1 VKRDSLNRCTV
12 TSDLRFNDSTLQ
24 QFNVPK
30 PLVKKIQP
38 TIFQRFFRT
47 ETAGGSV
54 LLLFGIAALV
64 LANSPF
70 AEAYERLW
78 QVRLTVG
85 IGERSLLLTL
95 HQWINDGLMAV
106 FFLLVGLEIKRELIV
121 GELASVRK
129 AALPIAC
136 AIGGMVVPAAI
147 YWMCNMSGPNARG
160 WGIPMATD
168 IAFALGALALIV
180 PHAPGGARIFLA
192 ALAIIDDMGAVLV
205 IAIFYSHA
213 LAWGALAGAALMLA
227 GLIGFNA
234 MGVRNLW
241 PYLLTGIA
249 LWYFVHE
256 SGVHATVAG
265 VALAFTIPTRTR
277 INAVEFSRK
286 ARDLLD
292 RFDRTESGDFL
303 VPTSKG
309 QQEALVA
316 VAAATEGVTA
326 PILRLE
332 QALHNFS
339 AFVVMPLFA
348 FANAGVRIG
357 GPLQHAEVTV
367 GVLLGLVIGKP
378 LGITAAAFGAVKFG
392 IGQLPRGVG
401 WGSLLGYAW
410 LAGIG
415 FTMSL
420 FIAMLAFGETGPVN
434 AAKSGILAGSFLAGL
449 LGAIVLRIASR
460 FRNDE

>member
-1 VKRDSLNRCTV
+1 MVRT
-12 TSDLRFNDSTLQ
+12 
-24 QFNVPK
+24 
-30 PLVKKIQP
+30 IQP

-64 LANSPF
+64 LANSPL
-70 AEAYERLW
+70 AEAYQRLW
-78 QVRLTVG
+78 QIRLTFG
-85 IGERSLLLTL
+85 TTEHSLSLTL
-95 HQWINDGLMAV
+95 HQWINDGLMPV

-129 AALPIAC
+129 AALPIAG
-136 AIGGMVVPAAI
+136 AIGGMIVPATV
-147 YWMCNMSGPNARG
+147 YWMCNMSGQNARG

-168 IAFALGALALIV
+168 IAFALGALALIA
-180 PHAPGGARIFLA
+180 PHAPAGARLFLA
-192 ALAIIDDMGAVLV
+192 ALAIVDDMGAVLV

-213 LAWGALAGAALMLA
+213 LAWNALIVAALIVSL
-227 GLIGFNA
+227 LIGLNA
-234 MGVRNLW
+234 MGVRRLW
-241 PYLLTGIA
+241 PYLLGGIA

-265 VALAFTIPTRTR
+265 VALAFTIPTHTR

-286 ARDLLD
+286 ARGFLA
-292 RFDRTESGDFL
+292 RFDRTESGDSL
-303 VPTSKG
+303 VLTSKG
-309 QQEALVA
+309 QQEAVFA
-316 VAAATEGVTA
+316 IEHASKAVTA

-332 QALHNFS
+332 HALHNFS

-357 GPLQHAEVTV
+357 GPFRHAEVAI

-378 LGITAAAFGAVKFG
+378 LGITAVALGAVKSG
-392 IGQLPRGVG
+392 IAQLPRGLG
-401 WGSLLGYAW
+401 WASLLGYAC

-420 FIAMLAFGETGPVN
+420 FIAMLAFDESGPVN
-434 AAKSGILAGSFLAGL
+434 AAKSGILAGSLLAGIA
-449 LGAIVLRIASR
+449 GAIVLRIASR
-460 FRNDE
+460 FRDNE

>member
-1 VKRDSLNRCTV
+1 VVRT
-12 TSDLRFNDSTLQ
+12 
-24 QFNVPK
+24 
-30 PLVKKIQP
+30 IQP

-64 LANSPF
+64 LANSPL
-70 AEAYERLW
+70 AEAYQRLW
-78 QVRLTVG
+78 QIRLTFG
-85 IGERSLLLTL
+85 TTEHSLSLTL
-95 HQWINDGLMAV
+95 HQWINDGLMPV

-129 AALPIAC
+129 AALPIAG
-136 AIGGMVVPAAI
+136 AIGGMIVPATV
-147 YWMCNMSGPNARG
+147 YWMCNMSGQNARG

-168 IAFALGALALIV
+168 IAFALGALALIA
-180 PHAPGGARIFLA
+180 PHAPAGARLFLA
-192 ALAIIDDMGAVLV
+192 ALAIVDDMGAVLV

-213 LAWGALAGAALMLA
+213 LAWNALIVAALIVSL
-227 GLIGFNA
+227 LIGLNA
-234 MGVRNLW
+234 MGVRRLW
-241 PYLLTGIA
+241 PYLLGGIA

-265 VALAFTIPTRTR
+265 VALAFTIPTHTR

-286 ARDLLD
+286 ARGFLA
-292 RFDRTESGDFL
+292 RFDRTESGDSL
-303 VPTSKG
+303 VLTSKG
-309 QQEALVA
+309 QQEAVFA
-316 VAAATEGVTA
+316 IEHASKAVTA

-332 QALHNFS
+332 HALHNFS

-357 GPLQHAEVTV
+357 GPFRHAEVAI

-378 LGITAAAFGAVKFG
+378 LGITAVALGAVKSG
-392 IGQLPRGVG
+392 IAQLPRGLG
-401 WGSLLGYAW
+401 WASLLGYAC

-420 FIAMLAFGETGPVN
+420 FIAMLAFDESGPVN
-434 AAKSGILAGSFLAGL
+434 AAKSGILAGSLLAGIA
-449 LGAIVLRIASR
+449 GAIVLRIASR
-460 FRNDE
+460 FRDNE